1 MFLNYHLMAYGVK
14 IAFIRR
20 YICASL
26 VACERMIHCNDV
38 RREEMHVTHGSEDLR
53 GLLDGG
59 DLGPLPLL
67 EELHARGVVQRGRRV
82 RAEERG
88 EPPPVG
94 QSRRAGAVR
103 ELRHNNNNKTLRGE
117 EKT

>member
-1 MFLNYHLMAYGVK
+1 M
-14 IAFIRR
+14 
-20 YICASL
+20 
-26 VACERMIHCNDV
+26 
-38 RREEMHVTHGSEDLR
+38 THGGEDLG

-67 EELHARGVVQRGRRV
+67 EELHAGGVVQRGGRV

-88 EPPPVG
+88 EALAVG

-103 ELRHNNNNKTLRGE
+103 
-117 EKT
+117 